1 MKDNALNRSSFY
13 NQERRLVQMKEL
25 GAISGKL
32 QREIELLRKLNDA
45 LLILEVHGLG
55 RDSELN
61 VSQEAVDNSRKFI
74 MEFCE
79 RLSSVLKQETS
90 SIDLIPLI
98 QHFKSGSKPIE
109 DWIEDLEKLV
119 KDLQDNKI
127 TDDDDVTIIEDILS
141 LLDDQFTEDLRRL
154 YLR

>member
-1 MKDNALNRSSFY
+1 
-13 NQERRLVQMKEL
+13 MKEL